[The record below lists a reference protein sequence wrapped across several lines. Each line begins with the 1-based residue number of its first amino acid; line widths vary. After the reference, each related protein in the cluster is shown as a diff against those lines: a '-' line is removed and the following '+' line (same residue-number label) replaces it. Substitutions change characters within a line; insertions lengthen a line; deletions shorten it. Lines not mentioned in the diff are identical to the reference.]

1 MAIQIPVMNNILK
14 IENFISFGR
23 DNTLLINQVSEE
35 IMSFYEFVIRDITS
49 KFNIKIN
56 YNKTNDDVDFSNNL
70 FGVKEIN
77 IFNSNSIKL
86 VEEIARKSYHKIIF
100 TDYKNY
106 KKLLGK
112 FISINGY
119 DFRKDLEFFLNN
131 NCEIN
136 NKDLI
141 NTISERP
148 YLTFSEVSKYRANRS
163 GYFSNPIKDNPDN
176 TILQIRKNISLSKKS
191 NVNFK
196 KLFTKIKEEVQY
208 KKFSFL
214 IY

>member
-35 IMSFYEFVIRDITS
+35 IMSFYEFVIRDMTI

-56 YNKTNDDVDFSNNL
+56 YNKTNDDIDFSNNL

-77 IFNSNSIKL
+77 IFNSNNIKL